1 MKIKRFFAPDI
12 RKAMAMVKEELGSDA
27 VIMSNRSVDGGVEIV
42 AARDFDEQAVHNK
55 LQSDIEDDNQ
65 HADSD
70 KKPKKVTVSAFDVTQ
85 KSVHVVPSP
94 RKKGAKGTVTPS
106 PVRRQAADAY
116 MGYAEKI
123 HRASSQKRSQ
133 HIASK
138 LDMTPHLDQLLD
150 DSLTKKKTANKNEKA
165 AAEVPAFQLDKLM
178 QQMRQEIG
186 KEIGS
191 LKSVLDARLAE
202 MNWHQDRQH
211 HPVRLD
217 LLRHL
222 ADMGFSKKLALKIAN
237 RLGMHKEASYAI
249 DKAQE
254 MLSRILPVSE
264 EKLLEEG
271 GIFALVGPT
280 GVGKTTTIAKLA
292 AQFILKHGERQV
304 ALITTDNYRI
314 GAHEQINTYG
324 RILNV
329 PVRVASNAEELA
341 HLIHGFKDK
350 ALVLIDTAGMSQK
363 DMRLAEQI
371 ATLQQKEIEVK
382 TLLVMS
388 AATQYRVAQE
398 IVSAFEIFSP
408 IGCILTKLDETV
420 TPGAMLSAIIE
431 QQLPL
436 AFVTNGQQVPEDI
449 AEPDSDHLI
458 QQCIDVLDQ
467 MAEEIN
473 DYEQW
478 VAEGHA

>member
-55 LQSDIEDDNQ
+55 LQSDIEDD
-65 HADSD
+65 
-70 KKPKKVTVSAFDVTQ
+70 Q
-85 KSVHVVPSP
+85 KSAPEKTPQKVALSEFDLKQKNAHVVPSP
-94 RKKGAKGTVTPS
+94 RKKGANGAVTPS

-123 HRASSQKRSQ
+123 HRASSQQRSR

-150 DSLTKKKTANKNEKA
+150 DSLTQKKTTVKKEPLKK
-165 AAEVPAFQLDKLM
+165 ETPSFQVDKLM

-186 KEIGS
+186 REIGS

-254 MLSRILPVSE
+254 MLSRILPISE
-264 EKLLEEG
+264 ENFLEEG
-271 GIFALVGPT
+271 GVVALVGPT

-292 AQFILKHGERQV
+292 AQFILKHGHRQV

-329 PVRVASNAEELA
+329 PVRVASNAEELG

-371 ATLQQKEIEVK
+371 ATLRQEDIEIK

-398 IVSAFEIFSP
+398 IIDAFKIFSP
-408 IGCILTKLDETV
+408 IASILTKLDETV

-436 AFVTNGQQVPEDI
+436 AFVTDGQQVPEDI
-449 AEPDSDHLI
+449 SEPDSDDLI
-458 QQCIDVLDQ
+458 RHCIEVLDQ
-467 MAEEIN
+467 KAEEIN

>member
-12 RKAMAMVKEELGSDA
+12 RKAMAMVKDELGSDA

-42 AARDFDEQAVHNK
+42 AARDFDEQSVHNK
-55 LQSDIEDDNQ
+55 LQSDIEDDGKVT
-65 HADSD
+65 ASSD
-70 KKPKKVTVSAFDVTQ
+70 PKKVALSEFDLKQ
-85 KSVHVVPSP
+85 KNAHVVPSP
-94 RKKGAKGTVTPS
+94 RKKGAKGSMNSS
-106 PVRRQAADAY
+106 PLRRQSADAY

-123 HRASSQKRSQ
+123 HRASSQQRSR
-133 HIASK
+133 HLADK

-150 DSLTKKKTANKNEKA
+150 DSLSQKKAPLKKEQAKK
-165 AAEVPAFQLDKLM
+165 EVPAFQVDKLM

-202 MNWHQDRQH
+202 MNWHQDKQH

-237 RLGMHKEASYAI
+237 RLGMQKEASFAI

-254 MLSRILPVSE
+254 MLSRILPISE
-264 EKLLEEG
+264 ENILEEG
-271 GIFALVGPT
+271 GVVALVGPT

-292 AQFILKHGERQV
+292 AQFILKHGHRQV

-329 PVRVASNAEELA
+329 PVRAANNAEELG
-341 HLIHGFKDK
+341 HHIHSFKDK

-371 ATLQQKEIEVK
+371 ATLRQEDIAIK

-398 IVSAFEIFSP
+398 IIDAFEIFSP
-408 IGCILTKLDETV
+408 LACILTKLDETV
-420 TPGAMLSAIIE
+420 TPGAVLSAVIE
-431 QQLPL
+431 QQLSL
-436 AFVTNGQQVPEDI
+436 AFVTDGQQVPEDI
-449 AEPDSDHLI
+449 AEPDAEKLVQH
-458 QQCIDVLDQ
+458 CIDVLEQ
-467 MAEEIN
+467 EPETIN